1 MNYKIIAFTGLP
13 MVGKSTAREQLEELL
28 DLNNIEHEYVHF
40 GSTEEVEHRNSSKLW
55 SEEQNSWTMEQ
66 KERFV
71 REEWRTE
78 HGMGVMAEKMLPK
91 IKSITD
97 SGKLVII
104 DNMYSDEERQSLK
117 AEFGEDS
124 FMVIAVTADWD
135 VRVERA
141 SKREYRPLNATEL
154 KERDEAEIY
163 NLHKAP
169 TIALAHFTILNN
181 GQTKESLRA
190 DIESRILR
198 KITS

>member
-13 MVGKSTAREQLEELL
+13 MVGKSTAREQLESLL
-28 DLNNIEHEYVHF
+28 DEKGISHEYVHF
-40 GSTEEVEHRNSSKLW
+40 GSTEEVEHRNSENLW

-71 REEWRTE
+71 REEWRAE
-78 HGMGVMAEKMLPK
+78 RGMGVMAEKMLPK

-104 DNMYSDEERQSLK
+104 DNMYSDEERHIIIE
-117 AEFGEDS
+117 EFGDDN
-124 FMVIAVTADWD
+124 FLVIAVTADWE

-141 SKREYRPLNATEL
+141 SKREYRPLSAVEL

-169 TIALAHFTILNN
+169 TIALAHFTFVNN
-181 GQTKESLRA
+181 GQTKEELRE
-190 DIESRILR
+190 DIKSRIL
-198 KITS
+198 KV